1 MAKKYKTTQATP
13 LTKKN
18 TKKLKRL
25 HIPVTQRSS
34 VNVQATPRKV
44 QLCKQKKGHTKVI
57 PLPWEHLGDKLGF
70 PNNWEV
76 QGWSWMRKFEDSKGK
91 IHGEMGGWE
100 ELLLVNLRRQLL
112 CDVSWML
119 FVQAQSWNTHV
130 LANGWCIFSWNSSI
144 PNDQLSQSLSWSS
157 GMASQP
163 TPT

>member
-1 MAKKYKTTQATP
+1 MAKKYTTQATP

-18 TKKLKRL
+18 KKTQKASHPSDTKEFRQC
-25 HIPVTQRSS
+25 PGYTQKSTTL
-34 VNVQATPRKV
+34 QA
-44 QLCKQKKGHTKVI
+44 KKGHTKVI